1 MHSPESPNRL
11 AQPTLPR
18 PISTTTS
25 ELECPQARTGMI
37 GELSDDVLLKIFCYY
52 LDTSPRCWPMLV
64 HICRRWRHIIF
75 ASQHVLHLRLFCTYR
90 TPVMKTLDCWP
101 ALPIVIE
108 YGGALELD
116 LLASE
121 DEANIMV
128 ALKRSDR
135 VHSIRLNLTNPLLE
149 KLSAIKTT
157 FSQLEDLVLQA
168 RDNLPLPLPDS
179 LSWGRRIRSLELT
192 RVTFSALPQLLY
204 SSRELVHLHLHEVLY
219 PSHSSPQVLI
229 DALYRTARL
238 RSLSLRL
245 PPITNPITASS
256 LPWRRN
262 FLHALARVNFI
273 GIAEYLEDFVAMLHA
288 PRLEDIEIAL
298 FNESIPRLS
307 NLIKFIDRIGMH
319 KLHRRAE
326 IIFSQNT
333 LSISFTQ
340 PGAPTRFRL
349 QLHCRAL
356 DTQLMTMIA
365 ILYQFRIFASKFL
378 DNVKDLRIAVT
389 QESSQDDLW
398 MTELSRQGYLHRSA
412 AVPSLPE
419 YLRPRVALQSIEDD
433 SCWLELIDS
442 FEGAEQFHVAGNYS
456 TKIVGALVR
465 QDWWKGCLD
474 KLYIRQPGPQHAPLR
489 SAVVTLMTSRR
500 LSGHPIEVEYEC
512 LINEGLSE

>member
-1 MHSPESPNRL
+1 
-11 AQPTLPR
+11 
-18 PISTTTS
+18 
-25 ELECPQARTGMI
+25 MI

-52 LDTSPRCWPMLV
+52 LDTSPQCWPMLV

-75 ASQHVLHLRLFCTYR
+75 ASQRVLHLRLFCTYR
-90 TPVMKTLDCWP
+90 TPVLKSLDCWP
-101 ALPIVIE
+101 ALPIVVE

-116 LLASE
+116 PLASE

-168 RDNLPLPLPDS
+168 RDNLPLPLPVPDS

-219 PSHSSPQVLI
+219 PLHSSPKVLA
-229 DALYRTARL
+229 DALHWKLQL
-238 RSLSLRL
+238 RSLSLHL
-245 PPITNPITASS
+245 PPITNPIAASS
-256 LPWRRN
+256 LPRRRA
-262 FLHALARVNFI
+262 FLDALTRVNFI
-273 GIAEYLEDFVAMLHA
+273 GIAEYLEDFVAILDA
-288 PRLEDIEIAL
+288 PHLEDIEIVL

-307 NLIKFIDRIGMH
+307 NLIEFLDRITMH
-319 KLHRRAE
+319 KSHRRAE
-326 IIFSQNT
+326 ILFSQNT
-333 LSISFTQ
+333 LSISLTQ
-340 PGAPTRFRL
+340 PGAPTRFKL
-349 QLHCRAL
+349 QLLCKAL
-356 DTQLMTMIA
+356 DTQLMTMIH
-365 ILYQFRIFASKFL
+365 ILSQLRYYSFL
-378 DNVKDLRIAVT
+378 LNVKDLRIAVT

-398 MTELSRQGYLHRSA
+398 TMELSRQGCLHRSA
-412 AVPSLPE
+412 AVPSLSE
-419 YLRPRVALQSIEDD
+419 YLHSDVVLQSIQED
-433 SCWLELIDS
+433 SCWSELIDS
-442 FEGAEQFHVAGNYS
+442 FWGAEQLHLAGNYS

-465 QDWWKGCLD
+465 QRRWRRCLH
-474 KLYIRQPGPQHAPLR
+474 KLYIRQPGPQHAAPLR

-512 LINEGLSE
+512 HISEGLGEGTKHTHPPTRC